1 MKLTDEQKDGLMVW
15 VDLEMT
21 GLNPVDD
28 MILEVGF
35 RLTDWNGDEEY
46 ARFTSLV
53 HSPGWRE
60 RLGLGENRPA
70 FEIHSAN
77 GLIADLE
84 SAREQVT
91 HTGIDTI
98 PDVRETESMVL
109 DWLTQHDVPHGLSLA
124 GSSNHLDRYFLLR
137 HMPQLANQF
146 GYRLLDMSAIRESLR
161 IANPPLAERYAEWRE
176 GRVDAHRVQE
186 DIDASIDQWQWFI
199 DNYLMI

>member
-1 MKLTDEQKDGLMVW
+1 MKLTDEQKDGLIVW
-15 VDLEMT
+15 VDMEMT

-28 MILEVGF
+28 LILEVGF
-35 RLTDWNGDEEY
+35 RLTDWNGEDEY

-60 RLGLGENRPA
+60 RLSLGENRPA
-70 FEIHSAN
+70 FEIHTAN
-77 GLIADLE
+77 GLIDALE
-84 SAREQVT
+84 EAT

-109 DWLTQHDVPHGLSLA
+109 DWLAEYDVPHGLSLA
-124 GSSNHLDRYFLLR
+124 GSSNHLDRYFLKA
-137 HMPQLANQF
+137 HMPALANQF

-186 DIDASIDQWQWFI
+186 DIDASIAQWQWFT